1 MKMKNT
7 MTFKKLSLATEVHI
21 VWIAN
26 GHDDDYGRHI
36 DGIYALDKM
45 AINRAN
51 YLNRKA
57 KIIKSKEPCSIESNT
72 YFDERISYYEYW
84 DKEENQ
90 MFHEWRGATV
100 ETVPLK

>member
-36 DGIYALDKM
+36 DGIYALEEM

-57 KIIKSKEPCSIESNT
+57 KIIKSKEPCSQDDWINQ
-72 YFDERISYYEYW
+72 DRDDYYKYW
-84 DKEENQ
+84 DKEENSK
-90 MFHEWRGATV
+90 FHNWNKATV
-100 ETVPLK
+100 ESYKLK